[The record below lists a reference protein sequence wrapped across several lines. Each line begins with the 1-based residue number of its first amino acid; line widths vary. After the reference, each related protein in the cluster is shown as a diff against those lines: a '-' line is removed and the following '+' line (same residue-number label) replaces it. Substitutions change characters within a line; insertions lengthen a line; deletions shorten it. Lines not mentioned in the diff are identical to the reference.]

1 VQNTDEIW
9 RLVDAKKGLF
19 EQLSDQVWDTPELC
33 YTEFRSCAEHTALL
47 ELQGFQ
53 VTKNVAGI
61 PTAVVGEA
69 GEDGPVIAILGEYD
83 ALPGLGQESGVGEA
97 KPLPGDGH
105 GHGCGH
111 NLLGAASM
119 LAATAVKDYLATRG
133 IKGRMRYHGCPAE
146 EGGAAKG
153 FMARAG
159 VFSDVDSGYLLASGS
174 ILRRQRSD
182 LTRQHPHRLH
192 LPRSRRACR
201 RRAAS
206 RPQRA
211 RCGRADEC
219 WCELHA

>member
-47 ELQGFQ
+47 ERQGFR

-61 PTAVVGEA
+61 PTAVMGEA
-69 GEDGPVIAILGEYD
+69 GEGGPVVAILGEYD
-83 ALPGLGQESGVGEA
+83 ALPGLGQESGVAEV

-119 LAATAVKDYLATRG
+119 LAATAVKDYLVARG
-133 IKGRMRYHGCPAE
+133 IKGRVRYYGCPAE

-153 FMARAG
+153 FMARTG
-159 VFSDVDSGYLLASGS
+159 VFSDVDVAISWH
-174 ILRRQRSD
+174 
-182 LTRQHPHRLH
+182 RQHSPASMK
-192 LPRSRRACR
+192 RSRLPTPASTSPFTAAPRMPPPR
-201 RRAAS
+201 RISAA
-206 RPQRA
+206 A
-211 RCGRADEC
+211 RSMRSS
-219 WCELHA
+219 